1 MIMPKII
8 LGFAGPLASGKEV
21 AKKYLEAEHQA
32 SVHRFSTM
40 LRDILNRLYL
50 PISRENMQN
59 LSFDLR
65 QRFGADTLARVIA
78 EDVKNDPHGI
88 IVIDGVRRLDDI
100 VSLKDVPGF
109 SLVSIDADP
118 KIRYERMKIRNENKG
133 DAGKSYEEFLADSQR
148 EAELQIPEVMAAA
161 QFHID
166 NNGDLPNLYRQ
177 IEQIIQSLDKQ

>member
-1 MIMPKII
+1 MSKII

-21 AKKYLEAEHQA
+21 AKKYLETEHQA
-32 SVHRFSTM
+32 SVHRFSAM

-65 QRFGADTLARVIA
+65 QRFGEDTLARVIA

-100 VSLKDVPGF
+100 ASLKDVPGF
-109 SLVSIDADP
+109 SLISIDADP
-118 KIRYERMKIRNENKG
+118 KIRYERMKCRNENKG
-133 DAGKSYEEFLADSQR
+133 DADKSYDDFLADSQR
-148 EAELQIPEVMAAA
+148 EAELQIPEVMATAK
-161 QFHID
+161 FHID
-166 NNGDLPNLYRQ
+166 NNGDLPNLYQQ
-177 IEQIIQSLDKQ
+177 IETILDALGKQ

>member
-1 MIMPKII
+1 MSKII

-21 AKKYLEAEHQA
+21 AKKYLETEHQA

-65 QRFGADTLARVIA
+65 QRFGEDTLASVIA

-100 VSLKDVPGF
+100 KSLKDVPGF
-109 SLVSIDADP
+109 YLVSIDADP
-118 KIRYERMKIRNENKG
+118 QVRYERMKLRNENKG
-133 DAGKSYEEFLADSQR
+133 DADKSYEDFLADSQR

-161 QFHID
+161 KFHIN
-166 NNGDLPNLYRQ
+166 NNGDLPSLYRQ
-177 IEQIIQSLDKQ
+177 IEEMIDALSKQ